1 MNQQKRYIAGI
12 ALASMITV
20 CVLTGGNATSAVKA
34 RADAKDDQRQLR
46 HVVMFKF
53 KETASAKQVKAI
65 EDAFRSLPKKIN
77 TISGFEW
84 GTDVSVEDLA
94 DGFTHCFFVTFK
106 TQEGLK
112 EYLPHEAH
120 QAFVALLKPHLD
132 KVLVFDYWARK

>member
-1 MNQQKRYIAGI
+1 MGEQKRWMVAMSLVALMACAVFTDGFTTPAAKAG
-12 ALASMITV
+12 
-20 CVLTGGNATSAVKA
+20 
-34 RADAKDDQRQLR
+34 ADTKKEQRQLR
-46 HVVMFKF
+46 HVVLFKF
-53 KETASAKQVKAI
+53 KESASAKQVKAI
-65 EDAFRSLPKKIN
+65 EDAFRALPTKID

-112 EYLPHEAH
+112 AYLPHEAH
-120 QAFVALLKPHLD
+120 QDFVALLKPHLD

>member
-1 MNQQKRYIAGI
+1 MDQRKRLIA
-12 ALASMITV
+12 ALGLVAVIMCGVFTAGV
-20 CVLTGGNATSAVKA
+20 TTSAAKA
-34 RADAKDDQRQLR
+34 EADTKKDQRQLR

-53 KETASAKQVKAI
+53 KQSASAKQVKAI
-65 EDAFRSLPKKIN
+65 EDAFRALPAKID

-112 EYLPHEAH
+112 AYLPHAAH
-120 QAFVALLKPHLD
+120 QEFVALLKPHLD
-132 KVLVFDYWARK
+132 KALVFDYWARK

>member
-1 MNQQKRYIAGI
+1 MGEQKRWMVAMSLVAVMACCVFTDSFTTPAAKAG
-12 ALASMITV
+12 
-20 CVLTGGNATSAVKA
+20 
-34 RADAKDDQRQLR
+34 ADTKKDQRQLR
-46 HVVMFKF
+46 HVVLFKF
-53 KETASAKQVKAI
+53 KESASAKQVKAI
-65 EDAFRSLPKKIN
+65 EDAFRALPAKID

-112 EYLPHEAH
+112 EYLPHQAH
-120 QAFVALLKPHLD
+120 QDFVALLKPHLD

>member
-1 MNQQKRYIAGI
+1 MGEQKRWMVAISLVAIMACCVFTDSFTTPTANAG
-12 ALASMITV
+12 ADTK
-20 CVLTGGNATSAVKA
+20 KA
-34 RADAKDDQRQLR
+34 QRQLR
-46 HVVMFKF
+46 HVVLFKF
-53 KETASAKQVKAI
+53 KESASAKQVKAI
-65 EDAFRSLPKKIN
+65 EDAFRALPTKID

-112 EYLPHEAH
+112 AYLPHQAH
-120 QAFVALLKPHLD
+120 QDFVALLKPHLD

>member
-1 MNQQKRYIAGI
+1 MDQRKRFIAGMGLVAI
-12 ALASMITV
+12 ITL
-20 CVLTGGNATSAVKA
+20 CLLPDGNVTSAGKA
-34 RADAKDDQRQLR
+34 RVDAKNAQRQLR

-53 KETASAKQVKAI
+53 KQSASAKQVKSI
-65 EDAFRSLPKKIN
+65 EDAFRALPTKID

-112 EYLPHEAH
+112 AYLPHEAH

-132 KVLVFDYWARK
+132 KALVFDYWARK

>member
-1 MNQQKRYIAGI
+1 MGERKRW
-12 ALASMITV
+12 MV
-20 CVLTGGNATSAVKA
+20 ATSLVALMACAVFTDGFTTPAAKA
-34 RADAKDDQRQLR
+34 GADTKKEQRQLR
-46 HVVMFKF
+46 HVVLFKF
-53 KETASAKQVKAI
+53 KESASAKQVKAI
-65 EDAFRSLPKKIN
+65 EDAFRALPTKID

-112 EYLPHEAH
+112 AYLPHEAH
-120 QAFVALLKPHLD
+120 QDFVALLKPHLD

>member
-1 MNQQKRYIAGI
+1 MGEQKRWMVAMSLVAIMACCVFTDSFTTPTAKAG
-12 ALASMITV
+12 
-20 CVLTGGNATSAVKA
+20 
-34 RADAKDDQRQLR
+34 ADTKKEQRQLR
-46 HVVMFKF
+46 HVVLFKF
-53 KETASAKQVKAI
+53 KESASAKQVKAI
-65 EDAFRSLPKKIN
+65 EDAFRALPTKID

-112 EYLPHEAH
+112 AYLPHKAH
-120 QAFVALLKPHLD
+120 QDFVALLKPHLD

>member
-1 MNQQKRYIAGI
+1 MGERKRWMVAMSLVALMACAVFTDGFTTPAAKAG
-12 ALASMITV
+12 
-20 CVLTGGNATSAVKA
+20 
-34 RADAKDDQRQLR
+34 ADTKKEQRQLR
-46 HVVMFKF
+46 HVVLFKF
-53 KETASAKQVKAI
+53 KESASAKQVKAI
-65 EDAFRSLPKKIN
+65 EDAFRALPTKID

-112 EYLPHEAH
+112 AYLPHEAH
-120 QAFVALLKPHLD
+120 QDFVALLKPHLD